1 MVSVVKRYLQKQCIH
16 SWNDMNESIC
26 VFVNHYGLKYGSSTS
41 LTAIVE
47 VMRDIIKS
55 GVERVTLTID
65 DYGGSGD
72 EAWRRGALAGY
83 NKDNKIICRA
93 K

>member
-1 MVSVVKRYLQKQCIH
+1 MSALYRSV
-16 SWNDMNESIC
+16 M
-26 VFVNHYGLKYGSSTS
+26 S
-41 LTAIVE
+41 LTAFVAIV
-47 VMRDIIKS
+47 RDMIKS

-72 EAWRRGALAGY
+72 EAWRRGVMTGY
-83 NKDNKIICRA
+83 TKENKIFFVG